1 MYLKE
6 TGTIFFLAANSWL
19 DLRSKEISLILT
31 AVYGI
36 CGIFSS
42 ILQGRQIGDILIP
55 AGLGMMFLAF
65 GFVSHGAIGAGD
77 GWVLLALGTML
88 STEIYVRMLCMG
100 LFFAAFW
107 SGILLVVCK
116 KSRKTEIPLL
126 PFLAVGYI
134 GAILI

>member
-6 TGTIFFLAANSWL
+6 TGTVIFLAVNSWL
-19 DLRSKEISLILT
+19 DLRSKEISLLLT
-31 AVYGI
+31 AVYGV
-36 CGIFSS
+36 CGILSS

-65 GFVSHGAIGAGD
+65 CFVSHGAVGAGD
-77 GWVLLALGTML
+77 GWILLALGTML
-88 STEIYVRMLCMG
+88 STEIYVRMLCVG
-100 LFFAAFW
+100 LFLAAFW
-107 SGILLVVCK
+107 SGILLVACK
-116 KSRKTEIPLL
+116 KDRKTEIPLL